1 MITWFEITFLDGS
14 MGYQKM
20 EDGWT
25 IGVYR
30 ADGTPIAVGENVEYT
45 CTNDN
50 ATAPTWYVEPTP
62 EA

>member
-1 MITWFEITFLDGS
+1 
-14 MGYQKM
+14 M
-20 EDGWT
+20 EDGYT
-25 IGVYR
+25 IGVYY
-30 ADGTPIAVGENVEYT
+30 ADGTPAGVNENIEYT

>member
-20 EDGWT
+20 EDGYT

-30 ADGTPIAVGENVEYT
+30 ADGTAIAPDEHVEYT

-50 ATAPTWYVEPTP
+50 ATAPTWG
-62 EA
+62 